1 MLAWTQAA
9 TAACALAAIWYDV
22 RYRRAPNG
30 LVLLTAA
37 LAALLLFV
45 SQPLWP
51 GLTWHMAVL
60 SALVGL
66 AVFALFYAL
75 GWMGAGDAKFF
86 AVTGLL
92 AGPVGLGI
100 VWVVASLLGGLH
112 ALAITLGGRTLQA
125 ARGRGIP
132 YAAYMG
138 CGILLLLWLRPG
150 IEAAQH

>member
-1 MLAWTQAA
+1 MTWTQAA

-30 LVLLTAA
+30 LVVLTAA
-37 LAALLLFV
+37 LAAVLLLV

-51 GLTWHMAVL
+51 GLTWPMAVL
-60 SALVGL
+60 AALAGL
-66 AVFALFYAL
+66 AVFLLFYAL

-92 AGPVGLGI
+92 AGPFGLGI
-100 VWVVASLLGGLH
+100 VWLVASLLGGVH
-112 ALAITLGGRTLQA
+112 AVAITVRGRPAQA
-125 ARGRGIP
+125 ARRRGIP